1 MQLIVIL
8 EDQQRSKQFFEALR
22 DGAYDFIFAVMA
34 DLKTSEWQDPARSD
48 MRRWLQ
54 NRTPPLP
61 QDTIQFSEYL
71 QNRLATKLETFVDA
85 FISNLPDILRRLRI
99 DEDEQRQMRQ
109 VQQQELDLERFL
121 LIIAYSYEGRPEAAD
136 AFWSDPE
143 SNLAG
148 FLQWA
153 SRRASTPLVTAFCEM
168 LQCLSE
174 DAESAK
180 SAHEF
185 LLDEAHHASGKMR
198 RSLSLTWAQI
208 FKEVEYF
215 ANKIRENPVATQGN
229 AAKTGKFTN
238 ENAETEPESTM
249 MLECY
254 LRLMAKLATQSE
266 DARTYLLNSSAG
278 LVELLCQLISSLV
291 TPRLRAC
298 AFKALAA
305 LMSQKTLADGH
316 VMWRYLE
323 SCLTGYYIPPS
334 SSRALASSPNPPPP
348 SYYME
353 ALFQTMSPNF
363 DEASAFIQTLTIL
376 TSLPETSSDLHD
388 ELPYPDDI
396 GISTRLRPGI
406 EPYIDFSLGHL
417 FALRASETQD
427 ANQRRILRFYCLDF
441 ALTCVSS
448 FNEDLLVLSNETNIN
463 VDSAIS
469 TRDLATY
476 VTLHPF
482 ARVME
487 WMYDSKF
494 VKGLLDTIHQDPADT
509 GKAASDSPLIL
520 GVSRAVELVS
530 AVLDLQ
536 STYLDLVRP
545 ILKSQ
550 PKPQG
555 RSPYIPTSNGAFSSI
570 EDGLLTSLTLI
581 SDLGGFC
588 KLGNPDLALASLK
601 LLEKIVTSPRII
613 SAWDSGVQNSSRRNK
628 AIAALE
634 ESGEAQSIAGSLAAE
649 LAKPLDEF
657 KEANSSG
664 YLMKSYIL
672 DFIYSCLLS
681 NPDRPTIAHNLLGLQ
696 CGANVLD
703 IAPGSAFDQ
712 GSSLFHNLLRMI
724 IELPFID
731 EEGIMQPW
739 IINLKYKAMR
749 IFKLLWG
756 SRLSSGIVL
765 DELRGENFIFHL
777 LQQGLVVQQQSGIW
791 DREVPIG
798 PDFLTMPAAQG
809 YIDQLSMRAMA
820 MEYIAHELCSVS
832 RGKMPAMKRR
842 IFDALGG
849 QIKDGETAISI
860 PSIFEFHDSLSQ
872 ENEFE
877 APAPTLNAF
886 RDLDLGTCLESDDPS
901 NPIYNLKK
909 VGDILLLKRNEA
921 RNAGQVVLHQELDP
935 LENEQQEV
943 LTYVRYLNGLAQ
955 VKSYNLQVLK
965 AWTRLLLVMSDLNDF
980 KGTSQVSF
988 ILQTLQAILPSLEMY
1003 GSEKPEAAFELAKLA
1018 KILLYKLDFSMM
1030 TSTDKQSRAIE
1041 SLVSDKLFQLLHI
1054 SLSAI
1059 AKWVGNPDLRSIYY
1073 SICYRYLTALADLG
1087 QGASTGRRKTGRAIQ
1102 AFGDKL
1108 INVICDDAFCGDA
1121 GCQAAALILLGTL
1134 VNLGNEES
1142 DNYAVESL
1150 NRLNFIGVLVDS
1162 LRDVLREWVEINRL
1176 GKVYSIVGNGYSC
1189 SNNLLLGNPDQQ
1201 YYHDA
1206 KLALLLQLCQTRD
1219 GAKNVLHAN
1228 LFRAIEQSE
1237 LFTVDPEL
1245 QADSTNPRALEKHYT
1260 LLVKVTR
1267 IIGAA
1272 IVSRGS
1278 HNVLQGRRFL
1288 TEHRMLVMH
1297 VLKRSA
1303 GIGSGGGKMDR
1314 ALLERIDELAE
1325 AFMVII
1331 TATGFLEVRIS
1342 FLSIAQPRI
1351 DWLGP
1356 LRLSLT
1362 EWRCS
1367 SKTNPQLKT
1376 RDNHQSY
1383 FTSIVGARG
1392 WMHEILPTNVI
1403 HVQKQQCSA
1412 GRFHMI
1418 YFGYLHIYVTAVG
1431 SQLRSRGG

>member
-1 MQLIVIL
+1 MQLTATS

-22 DGAYDFIFAVMA
+22 DGAYDFMFAVVA

-61 QDTIQFSEYL
+61 QDTIQFSEFL
-71 QNRLATKLETFVDA
+71 QIRLATKLETFIDA
-85 FISNLPDILRRLRI
+85 FISNMPDILRRLRI

-148 FLQWA
+148 FLHWA

-208 FKEVEYF
+208 FKEVDYF
-215 ANKIRENPVATQGN
+215 ATKIRENPVATQGN
-229 AAKTGKFTN
+229 AAKAGKFTS
-238 ENAETEPESTM
+238 ENAEAEPESTM

-266 DARTYLLNSSAG
+266 DARNYLLNTGVG
-278 LVELLCQLISSLV
+278 LVELLCQLISSLIS
-291 TPRLRAC
+291 PRLRAC

-305 LMSQKTLADGH
+305 LMSQKTLSNGH
-316 VMWRYLE
+316 IMWRYLE
-323 SCLTGYYIPPS
+323 SCLTGYYIPLS
-334 SSRALASSPNPPPP
+334 SSRALASSPNPPTP

-363 DEASAFIQTLTIL
+363 DEASAFIQFLTVL
-376 TSLPETSSDLHD
+376 ASLPETGSALRD
-388 ELPYPDDI
+388 ELPYPDDL
-396 GISTRLRPGI
+396 GLSTRVRPGI
-406 EPYIDFSLGHL
+406 EPYIDFALGHV
-417 FALRASETQD
+417 FALRAPETRD

-441 ALTCVSS
+441 ALTCISS
-448 FNEDLLVLSNETNIN
+448 FNEDLLVLNNETNIN

-469 TRDLATY
+469 TKDLATY

-494 VKGLLDTIHQDPADT
+494 VKGLLDTIHQDPAET
-509 GKAASDSPLIL
+509 GKAASDSPLVL
-520 GVSRAVELVS
+520 GISRAVELVS

-550 PKPQG
+550 ARAQG
-555 RSPYIPTSNGAFSSI
+555 RSPYTPTSNGAFASV

-588 KLGNPDLALASLK
+588 KLGNPDLTLASLK

-613 SAWDSGVQNSSRRNK
+613 SAWDSGLQNSARRNK
-628 AIAALE
+628 AIVALE
-634 ESGEAQSIAGSLAAE
+634 ESGEAPSIAGTLAAE

-657 KEANSSG
+657 KEANSPG

-672 DFIYSCLLS
+672 DFLHSCLLAH
-681 NPDRPTIAHNLLGLQ
+681 PDRPTIAHSLLGFQ
-696 CGANVLD
+696 CGANTLN
-703 IAPGSAFDQ
+703 ITPNSAFDQ

-731 EEGIMQPW
+731 EEDVMQPW
-739 IINLKYKAMR
+739 FINLKYKGMR
-749 IFKLLWG
+749 VLKILWC
-756 SRLSSGIVL
+756 SKLSSGIVL
-765 DELRGENFIFHL
+765 DELRSENFVFHL

-798 PDFLTMPAAQG
+798 PDFLVKPAAQG
-809 YIDQLSMRAMA
+809 YIDQLSMRAMSI
-820 MEYIAHELCSVS
+820 EYIAHELCSVS
-832 RGKMPAMKRR
+832 QGKMPAIKRR

-849 QIKDGETAISI
+849 QIKDGETTISI

-872 ENEFE
+872 EGEFE
-877 APAPTLNAF
+877 IPPPTLSAF
-886 RDLDLGTCLESDDPS
+886 QNLDLGACLESDDPS
-901 NPIYNLKK
+901 TPIYNLKK

-921 RNAGQVVLHQELDP
+921 QGAGQVVLHQELDP
-935 LENEQQEV
+935 LDLEQQEI
-943 LTYVRYLNGLAQ
+943 LDYVRYLNGLAQ
-955 VKSYNLQVLK
+955 VKSYNLQVLR

-980 KGTSQVSF
+980 KGTSHVSF
-988 ILQTLQAILPSLEMY
+988 ILQTLQAILPGLELY
-1003 GSEKPEAAFELAKLA
+1003 GSEKPEAALELAKLA
-1018 KILLYKLDFSMM
+1018 KILLYKLDFHTM

-1054 SLSAI
+1054 SLGAI

-1073 SICYRYLTALADLG
+1073 SICYRYLTALVDLG
-1087 QGASTGRRKTGRAIQ
+1087 QGASIGRRKTTRAIQ

-1108 INVICDDAFCGDA
+1108 VNVICDDAFCGDA
-1121 GCQAAALILLGTL
+1121 GCQAAALILLSTL
-1134 VNLGNEES
+1134 VNLGNEQG
-1142 DNYAVESL
+1142 DNYAVDSL

-1162 LRDVLREWVEINRL
+1162 LRDVLREWVEIIRT
-1176 GKVYSIVGNGYSC
+1176 GKAY
-1189 SNNLLLGNPDQQ
+1189 
-1201 YYHDA
+1201 
-1206 KLALLLQLCQTRD
+1206 
-1219 GAKNVLHAN
+1219 
-1228 LFRAIEQSE
+1228 
-1237 LFTVDPEL
+1237 
-1245 QADSTNPRALEKHYT
+1245 
-1260 LLVKVTR
+1260 
-1267 IIGAA
+1267 
-1272 IVSRGS
+1272 
-1278 HNVLQGRRFL
+1278 L
-1288 TEHRMLVMH
+1288 TT
-1297 VLKRSA
+1297 A
-1303 GIGSGGGKMDR
+1303 GD
-1314 ALLERIDELAE
+1314 
-1325 AFMVII
+1325 
-1331 TATGFLEVRIS
+1331 
-1342 FLSIAQPRI
+1342 
-1351 DWLGP
+1351 
-1356 LRLSLT
+1356 
-1362 EWRCS
+1362 
-1367 SKTNPQLKT
+1367 
-1376 RDNHQSY
+1376 
-1383 FTSIVGARG
+1383 
-1392 WMHEILPTNVI
+1392 
-1403 HVQKQQCSA
+1403 
-1412 GRFHMI
+1412 GRFK
-1418 YFGYLHIYVTAVG
+1418 F
-1431 SQLRSRGG
+1431 